1 MFTFC
6 IQKVSTANPRPAS
19 VAPLVRSL
27 FSLFTPTPLCLPSTP
42 EQDTIRVEARDFHK
56 DPVDAIREEIHRR
69 YANKV
74 SCPSLSLRRIP
85 SVARQRMLPSSGRCI
100 R

>member
-6 IQKVSTANPRPAS
+6 IHKVSSANTRPAS
-19 VAPLVRSL
+19 AVPAFPLTLLSL
-27 FSLFTPTPLCLPSTP
+27 HLDRLSTLLPK
-42 EQDTIRVEARDFHK
+42 QDTIRVEARDFHK

-74 SCPSLSLRRIP
+74 SCPSLSLWRTP
-85 SVARQRMLPSSGRCI
+85 LCTPAHVAAV
-100 R
+100 